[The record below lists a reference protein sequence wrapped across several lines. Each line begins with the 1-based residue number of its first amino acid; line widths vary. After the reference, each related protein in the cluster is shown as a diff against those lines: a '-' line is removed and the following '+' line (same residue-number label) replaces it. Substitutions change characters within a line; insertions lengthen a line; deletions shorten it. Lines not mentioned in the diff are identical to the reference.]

1 MERGGENKERAEK
14 VTRGNRGKEEKYD
27 RETKKY
33 VRDKDNMRGRQRKY
47 ERKTD
52 KIREGDR

>member
-14 VTRGNRGKEEKYD
+14 VTRGNRGKEGKYD

-33 VRDKDNMRGRQRKY
+33 LRDKDNMRGRQRKY
-47 ERKTD
+47 ESRKLV
-52 KIREGDR
+52 ILRS